1 MSYLPLSSI
10 HSKAECTGEE
20 ICFFHG
26 YQTGSVHS
34 FMFELYCYNHW
45 AISFPE
51 TNKWAG
57 NFVFSDLLN
66 ITASPN
72 NGTRG
77 SLYHT
82 LKNPPV
88 LQKPQQFVQCQSVQP
103 IATNQLHRSCNCS
116 ITAAVIVLFKK
127 WKNHLIYVILK
138 SCQPMMF
145 VFSLCGL

>member
-1 MSYLPLSSI
+1 MLLESEVLQTSLISGPAFVKAVLSCVLPSPFLYPFQSWVYW
-10 HSKAECTGEE
+10 GRN
-20 ICFFHG
+20 ICFSHG
-26 YQTGSVHS
+26 YRTGSVHS

-116 ITAAVIVLFKK
+116 ITTAVIV
-127 WKNHLIYVILK
+127 
-138 SCQPMMF
+138 Q
-145 VFSLCGL
+145 